1 MKNDKDDRGGLVKAG
16 DLSLLKQIVK
26 ATKPPSPTQ
35 LRLIEAAADIRA
47 GASEDI
53 SYQHT
58 VLCQTGLP
66 YRNTEARR
74 WERKNGRV
82 TLNIEAGSAYHP
94 EQETF
99 VDLPLPFGPK
109 ARLIL
114 IHLNSEAI
122 RTQSPVIEVEDS
134 MTSFVKLLQ
143 NGRDP
148 TGPEIRKFKSQLSSL
163 SVATI
168 RMAMTV
174 EKTEEGQRTK
184 QINTNIVRS
193 LDVWFPKNPSQ
204 RVLWPTTVELSRE
217 YFETLVNHAVPLDQR
232 AVAAMAHSAMAL
244 DIYAWLAQRLCRVPS
259 GSDAL
264 VPWTSLHQQFGHGY
278 TKRIRKFR
286 EVFLYTLNRTVL
298 PEYPQA
304 RLHSTG
310 QGLILKPSA
319 PPISRQIATRR
330 RT

>member
-1 MKNDKDDRGGLVKAG
+1 MNNGNDDPGGLIKAG
-16 DLSLLKQIVK
+16 DLPLLKGIAKQ
-26 ATKPPSPTQ
+26 TKPPKATQ
-35 LRLIEAAADIRA
+35 LRLIEASADIRA
-47 GASEDI
+47 GESGDI
-53 SYQHT
+53 GYQHT

-66 YRNTEARR
+66 YRGTDARR

-94 EQETF
+94 ERDTF

-122 RTQSPVIEVEDS
+122 RTRSPLIEVEDS

-148 TGPEIRKFKSQLSSL
+148 TGPEIGKFKSQLSSL

-168 RMAMTV
+168 RMAMTL
-174 EKTEEGQRTK
+174 ETTEEGQRTR
-184 QINTNIVRS
+184 QINTNIVHS

-204 RVLWPTTVELSRE
+204 RVLWPTTVELSPQ
-217 YFETLVNHAVPLDQR
+217 YFETLIKHAVPLDRR

-244 DIYAWLAQRLCRVPS
+244 DIYAWLAQRLCRIHPQ
-259 GSDAL
+259 SDAL
-264 VPWTSLHQQFGHGY
+264 VPWTSLHRQFGHGY
-278 TKRIRKFR
+278 TTRIRKFR
-286 EVFLYTLNRTVL
+286 QVFLQTLNRTVL
-298 PEYPQA
+298 PEYPKA
-304 RLHSTG
+304 RVHSTP

-319 PPISRQIATRR
+319 PPIARQTATRKGP
-330 RT
+330 